1 MARISYVF
9 DGTMSKLGLQG
20 KAIMPFLVSFGCN
33 IGGSSGT
40 RVLDSWGQ
48 RVTAIATSWVV
59 PCSATW
65 GVIAL
70 MCGTFFGTSA
80 VWVIMALF
88 LAAFIHI
95 YVTSKI
101 FGNKL
106 LQENDRCGMIMELP
120 PYHKPKW
127 KNLFQFVGKRLVDVL
142 KRAMKLIIFVAV
154 LFWLLSYTPDGNIE
168 NSMIYKVGI
177 LIEPITMLFGLKW
190 QLLHF
195 WNRQII

>member
-1 MARISYVF
+1 
-9 DGTMSKLGLQG
+9 
-20 KAIMPFLVSFGCN
+20 
-33 IGGSSGT
+33 
-40 RVLDSWGQ
+40 
-48 RVTAIATSWVV
+48 
-59 PCSATW
+59 
-65 GVIAL
+65 
-70 MCGTFFGTSA
+70 
-80 VWVIMALF
+80 MALF

-95 YVTSKI
+95 FVTSKI

-127 KNLFQFVGKRLVDVL
+127 KNLFQFGGKRFVDVL